1 MYIWESKLWP
11 MFVFDTTL
19 IESRLND
26 VLALQKQLIGK
37 AKRLPEN
44 SDRQAEMDALTDKN
58 PALERT
64 VCETRIPLPP
74 KPKDV
79 AKSVKST
86 RIAAGEKATGYTV
99 EPGLNTVWV
108 DNLDISKWNQTIDNA
123 DNKQDESPVRR
134 IATQEVDYML
144 VTDETTPYS
153 VESRKDYS
161 LKLRGCVATLIHKNW
176 AMTAAHCIPRRKVRH
191 PNKIKVGYLNESG
204 KYSYV
209 RAKKVFKKKKADIAL
224 IQLKSSIERVEPV
237 LMLNDRLKPQD
248 KMIKIKKVSRKKS
261 WSNIP
266 ARASKKKKVNLFVPK
281 RFRKGKAGTSGSP
294 WVYHSTA
301 GDVNTWRRKRKT
313 SWICF

>member
-1 MYIWESKLWP
+1 MNVK
-11 MFVFDTTL
+11 TL
-19 IESRLND
+19 IFSGISL
-26 VLALQKQLIGK
+26 VLVSEIAL
-37 AKRLPEN
+37 AKTA
-44 SDRQAEMDALTDKN
+44 DF
-58 PALERT
+58 
-64 VCETRIPLPP
+64 
-74 KPKDV
+74 
-79 AKSVKST
+79 
-86 RIAAGEKATGYTV
+86 TV

-237 LMLNDRLKPQD
+237 LMLDDRLKPQD
-248 KMIKIKKVSRKKS
+248 KMIRIKKVSRKKS

-266 ARASKKKKVNLFVPK
+266 AKASKKKKMNLFVAK

-301 GDVNTWRRKRKT
+301 GDVVVAVTHGGGRGKQVGFVSNWIKKT
-313 SWICF
+313 VASASKGDTLYFIHKKDMLNKY